1 MFRWIFWILI
11 ILWVLTKLKY
21 LFEDKTETKSSNHQH
36 SSDNFSHSQQ
46 SQKRLKNEAGDY
58 VDYEEMK
65 E

>member
-11 ILWVLTKLKY
+11 ILWILTKLKY
-21 LFEDKTETKSSNHQH
+21 LFEDKTETEPSHQQH
-36 SSDNFSHSQQ
+36 SDNFTHSQQ